1 MDKSDSAY
9 KTIGEVA
16 KILQLKSKKKG
27 LLPTHTILFCETQ
40 FKQLKP
46 KILNAIRR

>member
-16 KILQLKSKKKG
+16 KILQLKSKKKEA
-27 LLPTHTILFCETQ
+27 LP
-40 FKQLKP
+40 
-46 KILNAIRR
+46 NSYY

>member
-16 KILQLKSKKKG
+16 KILQLKSKKKVLC
-27 LLPTHTILFCETQ
+27 LLILLDSG
-40 FKQLKP
+40 KLNLNRLNLKY
-46 KILNAIRR
+46 